1 MRYYDLA
8 KTSHPDVL
16 ANQAREAAEK
26 QAAHVGPKVASYDV
40 GVLEED
46 YSRSPSVVPFLE
58 LQTAYDT
65 LMMSDEDDA
74 ASASSSKPARRAG
87 QAPPRA
93 RTLGEVL
100 CDRLKDEP
108 EAHAELW
115 AEILRDKLTVTEPML
130 DTFFSALVR
139 WAGKTKRLEGARIA
153 QRMIYDGHAHS
164 LMSIDTRCSALC
176 SLLSFCQANEEELGE
191 LAFEIVDQI
200 SDEERAHSPAVMAAI
215 GAVFCSGTRSP
226 Y

>member
-1 MRYYDLA
+1 MHS
-8 KTSHPDVL
+8 TSY
-16 ANQAREAAEK
+16 Q
-26 QAAHVGPKVASYDV
+26 
-40 GVLEED
+40 
-46 YSRSPSVVPFLE
+46 
-58 LQTAYDT
+58 
-65 LMMSDEDDA
+65 
-74 ASASSSKPARRAG
+74 
-87 QAPPRA
+87 
-93 RTLGEVL
+93 VL

-153 QRMIYDGHAHS
+153 QRMIYDGHSHS